1 MADEKKDSAVEDTK
15 KMEIDTVE
23 EDDEFEEFPLQD
35 WQAKES
41 NDEEEE
47 LNVWEDNWDDE
58 VHENDFSKQ
67 LREELTRNEFTSA
80 S

>member
-41 NDEEEE
+41 NDEEE
-47 LNVWEDNWDDE
+47 V
-58 VHENDFSKQ
+58 FF
-67 LREELTRNEFTSA
+67 LRLLLIW
-80 S
+80 